1 MEPPPCSQMPISRT
15 ASQASTTNPFH
26 HGPSQVKI
34 SRKQEAR
41 RTPEVPLVPPAF
53 SRLFQLSPG
62 KQVWTRLK
70 WHKHSCLCVF
80 RSQENRPPPHSQ
92 PRVRRAAPAFVPC
105 SAGILPA
112 LLN

>member
-1 MEPPPCSQMPISRT
+1 MEPCPCSQMPIPRT
-15 ASQASTTNPFH
+15 PSQASATNPFH

-53 SRLFQLSPG
+53 SRLFQ
-62 KQVWTRLK
+62 QVWTRLK
-70 WHKHSCLCVF
+70 WHRHSCLCVF

-92 PRVRRAAPAFVPC
+92 PRVRRAPPAFVPC
-105 SAGILPA
+105 SASILPA